1 MIVSS
6 SKKPESFGRA
16 VAESIALNTPV
27 VATNHGG
34 VKDIIIENE
43 NGFFFE
49 VGDEKELAKKII
61 KSKSLSFDG
70 YNYISN
76 NFSLNNMLDKTINVY
91 KGLE

>member
-1 MIVSS
+1 MKLCYTKRYFKRKNKDLI
-6 SKKPESFGRA
+6 
-16 VAESIALNTPV
+16 IQ
-27 VATNHGG
+27 
-34 VKDIIIENE
+34 KDIIIESE

-61 KSKSLSFDG
+61 ESKDLSFDG

-91 KGLE
+91 KGL